1 MAIENIAGIGDFD
14 ISDEYDEQGKEIMR
28 KRIKLESELDYQN
41 LHEYTPLVSLLKDE
55 YKENNGKD
63 FAGDIKTLVDDYAND
78 MTWLGNNEVSII
90 KAASVDRTE
99 QQKYDMGL
107 KMHIWDR
114 VHNRDW
120 WSIAADHAASMAAS
134 PSNLIGFGLA
144 PFTAGASLGIKGAAT
159 VGRAAASAALRS
171 VFKTGALRTVAAETA
186 VGGVGA
192 GVHDNY
198 AQNLEMG
205 SLRPEDAQAMRTEKD
220 YERTLIAS
228 AIGAGT
234 AGVFTAG
241 AIGIGKGVRAIR
253 SGVSEGPAA
262 KAFGRTPFEE
272 LRVKRVGEDGTTGE
286 PGSISTTTTGS
297 KGGRDGTKGS
307 TTTIDTAPGNITDTD
322 VESKGFRGGVNR
334 MLGGEVVSRIKRG
347 LTSNAGMPQQLA
359 DIVFHH
365 RRQLNAKDEMIKRNI
380 SDFEVAYKKEFKKNF
395 DELTDDEKKPYMK
408 LLGGDNSAAK
418 GIPTSL
424 KEILLT
430 QRKHIAN
437 ASQYALD
444 SGIPHTGTLLG
455 KIKMGVKRQD
465 YVHRSYRLHTDPNW
479 LSKIEGS
486 KEWADA
492 KEYIQGLKAFR
503 HTTDSE
509 IRTMLT
515 DIATGPDAH
524 KKLGMLKKK
533 QDIPEAIRKVMGE
546 NVDVRVAYR
555 NSVKRMYD
563 QAAEF
568 EHRTKF
574 AEMGGDLGFL
584 GSTAGKVGGKSLS
597 RLTPR
602 REFTLDEEGLS
613 DALIDDYGSAKMIDP
628 LDGAFAHPAFNAA
641 YDSMRKGVY
650 SEESVSDLG
659 AVGSFGQLLFSIGHT
674 VYSPMTVGRNLIG
687 GGALN
692 MAAGNWIN
700 PIVSL
705 AQKAGKSSALDKDMT
720 GVGTL
725 FNKLFRKSNIGDEEL
740 ELLREASEYGIFQQ
754 SARAEV
760 LHQNLKDIHN
770 LNNTMKRME
779 SWVESGGK
787 EGGSM
792 TAKSL
797 RQMKRKG
804 IELPV
809 KFYGLMDDLNKLWAW
824 DTEFRGF
831 KQSYGITGTTGAKR
845 YFIPKRL
852 AESTRYG
859 GVSIP
864 SGRHTSTTLGSFSKN
879 NADKVLRDGAKELM
893 VEVDEKVLKA
903 MAAKKSTL
911 YYPTYDQIA
920 PWIKNLRKLPFG
932 NFPSFTAEMT
942 RNTKN
947 NLMVGLEEIYSG
959 NKVMT
964 ARGMARLGSL
974 SLVSTGVGVGVT
986 LLASGVSYVTGETEA
1001 NLSPEEVDAI
1011 ASLQPYGKGSKFAF
1025 QESKGKN
1032 IRVANMSH
1040 TDPFSIFGDPIRVA
1054 LLAYQEGNDLAL
1066 NKSKVLSALRDSSSA
1081 YFETFIGTK
1090 EGLKPF
1096 IELLLLDDL
1105 PEEQQD
1111 RLFKKFYKA
1120 LAPKI
1125 IQDAGKYGYN
1135 AYKSTKYTEW
1145 GTDADNA
1152 TDWLTGVFTGA
1163 HFRDVSIPSLASRKL
1178 ADLENKSKS
1187 ARKSYKKS
1195 INDKNLKHNMTPSDL
1210 EDLKSVMREKIE
1222 EDIDIQ
1228 KQILGVV
1235 SALRTLTEKSDD
1247 GKIVPRFS
1255 EKYIKGILSK
1265 DKSIVFT
1272 TKGEEG
1278 VGLRL
1283 SGSPIS
1289 GERISNFTS
1298 SNPLYFPEE
1307 MKNIKAI
1314 EDLNNEVYNVMT
1326 EVFRE
1331 FSNVSLLDERP

>member
-1 MAIENIAGIGDFD
+1 M
-14 ISDEYDEQGKEIMR
+14 
-28 KRIKLESELDYQN
+28 
-41 LHEYTPLVSLLKDE
+41 
-55 YKENNGKD
+55 
-63 FAGDIKTLVDDYAND
+63 
-78 MTWLGNNEVSII
+78 
-90 KAASVDRTE
+90 
-99 QQKYDMGL
+99 
-107 KMHIWDR
+107 
-114 VHNRDW
+114 
-120 WSIAADHAASMAAS
+120 
-134 PSNLIGFGLA
+134 
-144 PFTAGASLGIKGAAT
+144 
-159 VGRAAASAALRS
+159 
-171 VFKTGALRTVAAETA
+171 
-186 VGGVGA
+186 
-192 GVHDNY
+192 HDNY

-272 LRVKRVGEDGTTGE
+272 LRVKRVGADGTTGE

-503 HTTDSE
+503 HITDSE
-509 IRTMLT
+509 IKTMLT

-533 QDIPEAIRKVMGE
+533 QDIPEVIRKVMGE
-546 NVDVRVAYR
+546 NVDVRVAYH

-628 LDGAFAHPAFNAA
+628 LDGAFAHPSFNAA

-650 SEESVSDLG
+650 NEESVSDLG

-674 VYSPMTVGRNLIG
+674 VYSPMTVGRNLLG

-692 MAAGNWIN
+692 IAAGNWIN

-705 AQKAGKSSALDKDMT
+705 AQKAGKSSALDKDC
-720 GVGTL
+720 
-725 FNKLFRKSNIGDEEL
+725 
-740 ELLREASEYGIFQQ
+740 LLYTS
-754 SARAEV
+754 
-760 LHQNLKDIHN
+760 
-770 LNNTMKRME
+770 
-779 SWVESGGK
+779 
-787 EGGSM
+787 
-792 TAKSL
+792 
-797 RQMKRKG
+797 
-804 IELPV
+804 
-809 KFYGLMDDLNKLWAW
+809 
-824 DTEFRGF
+824 
-831 KQSYGITGTTGAKR
+831 
-845 YFIPKRL
+845 
-852 AESTRYG
+852 
-859 GVSIP
+859 P
-864 SGRHTSTTLGSFSKN
+864 SP
-879 NADKVLRDGAKELM
+879 RD
-893 VEVDEKVLKA
+893 
-903 MAAKKSTL
+903 
-911 YYPTYDQIA
+911 
-920 PWIKNLRKLPFG
+920 
-932 NFPSFTAEMT
+932 
-942 RNTKN
+942 
-947 NLMVGLEEIYSG
+947 
-959 NKVMT
+959 
-964 ARGMARLGSL
+964 
-974 SLVSTGVGVGVT
+974 
-986 LLASGVSYVTGETEA
+986 
-1001 NLSPEEVDAI
+1001 
-1011 ASLQPYGKGSKFAF
+1011 
-1025 QESKGKN
+1025 
-1032 IRVANMSH
+1032 
-1040 TDPFSIFGDPIRVA
+1040 
-1054 LLAYQEGNDLAL
+1054 
-1066 NKSKVLSALRDSSSA
+1066 
-1081 YFETFIGTK
+1081 
-1090 EGLKPF
+1090 
-1096 IELLLLDDL
+1096 
-1105 PEEQQD
+1105 
-1111 RLFKKFYKA
+1111 
-1120 LAPKI
+1120 
-1125 IQDAGKYGYN
+1125 
-1135 AYKSTKYTEW
+1135 
-1145 GTDADNA
+1145 
-1152 TDWLTGVFTGA
+1152 
-1163 HFRDVSIPSLASRKL
+1163 
-1178 ADLENKSKS
+1178 
-1187 ARKSYKKS
+1187 
-1195 INDKNLKHNMTPSDL
+1195 
-1210 EDLKSVMREKIE
+1210 
-1222 EDIDIQ
+1222 
-1228 KQILGVV
+1228 
-1235 SALRTLTEKSDD
+1235 
-1247 GKIVPRFS
+1247 
-1255 EKYIKGILSK
+1255 
-1265 DKSIVFT
+1265 
-1272 TKGEEG
+1272 
-1278 VGLRL
+1278 
-1283 SGSPIS
+1283 
-1289 GERISNFTS
+1289 
-1298 SNPLYFPEE
+1298 
-1307 MKNIKAI
+1307 
-1314 EDLNNEVYNVMT
+1314 
-1326 EVFRE
+1326 
-1331 FSNVSLLDERP
+1331 